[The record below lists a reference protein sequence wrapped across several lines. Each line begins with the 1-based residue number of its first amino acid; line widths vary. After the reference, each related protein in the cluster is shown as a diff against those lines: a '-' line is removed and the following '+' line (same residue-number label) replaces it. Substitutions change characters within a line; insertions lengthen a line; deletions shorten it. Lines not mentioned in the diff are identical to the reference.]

1 MTMLPLVY
9 IKITI
14 KQHHGVAGQWVHGGA
29 LLEKFQSPKKTLLE
43 VVFGSLVLG
52 LFLVPT
58 KKSLVPKKSLP
69 VCFQRLK
76 SP

>member
-1 MTMLPLVY
+1 MYTAR
-9 IKITI
+9 I
-14 KQHHGVAGQWVHGGA
+14 
-29 LLEKFQSPKKTLLE
+29 LEECVVK

-52 LFLVPT
+52 LFLAPI

>member
-1 MTMLPLVY
+1 MVVHKEGEIMQAEQDPTMELS
-9 IKITI
+9 K
-14 KQHHGVAGQWVHGGA
+14 
-29 LLEKFQSPKKTLLE
+29 

-58 KKSLVPKKSLP
+58 KKFLVPKKSLP